1 MKRDTQY
8 MSIVLASLCFWTII
22 IFIIITIKIIGQPPS
37 TTTNLSKLEYKG
49 IYL

>member
-1 MKRDTQY
+1 

-22 IFIIITIKIIGQPPS
+22 IFIIITINIGQPPS
-37 TTTNLSKLEYKG
+37 TTTNLSKPEYKG